1 MYMGRVVGSIES
13 SQKDTSLVGR
23 KLMIVQQIN
32 SDKEMIRYEEVA
44 ADTVGAGIGE
54 YVLLVKGAGAR
65 KTSKESTQ
73 TRDVVDCAIVGIID
87 RFNK

>member
-1 MYMGRVVGSIES
+1 MYMGKVVGSIEA

-23 KLMIVQQIN
+23 KLMIVQQVN
-32 SDKEMIRYEEVA
+32 SDGEEIRYEEVA
-44 ADTVGAGIGE
+44 ADTVGAGVGE

-65 KTSKESTQ
+65 KTQREAAG